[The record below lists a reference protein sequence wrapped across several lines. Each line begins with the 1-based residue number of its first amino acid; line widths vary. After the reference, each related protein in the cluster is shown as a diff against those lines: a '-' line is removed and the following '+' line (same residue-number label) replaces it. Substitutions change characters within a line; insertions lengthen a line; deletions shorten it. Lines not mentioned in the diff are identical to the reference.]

1 MTDENRRS
9 NIEDELARADAAFS
23 AAEALVQLGLFAD
36 AISRAYYAAFHM
48 LRALAFARGIEART
62 HAGVIHLFNTEFVR
76 TGVFPSAHNRLL
88 SGLQR
93 ARELADYDAAIVF
106 GEDDARAELASARTF
121 ATAARTWLATEG
133 WSAK

>member
-1 MTDENRRS
+1 MTDANRRS
-9 NIEDELARADAAFS
+9 NLADELARADAAF
-23 AAEALVQLGLFAD
+23 AAADALVQLGLYAD

-62 HAGVIHLFNTEFVR
+62 HAGVIHIFNSEFVR
-76 TGVFPSAHNRLL
+76 SGVFPSSNNRLL

-106 GEDDARAELASARTF
+106 GEEDARAEVANARTF
-121 ATAARTWLATEG
+121 AAAARQWLATEG
-133 WSAK
+133 WIGA